1 MYVMGIDAGTQSIKV
16 LVYDEGKRNKV
27 AFSQKSL
34 DLISKNDGTREQK
47 VSWWIDAL
55 TACFDEIGR
64 EVLSKVKVLAI
75 SGQQHGFVPVAE
87 DKSVLSNVKLWCD
100 TSTVKECDEISN
112 SFGGEERLIKEVGNP
127 IMPGYTASKILYLK
141 KHNEE
146 SFNKMRYVLLPH
158 DYLNYYLTGI
168 AVMEKGDASGTGL
181 MTIKDGTW
189 NIELCNII
197 SPSLIDKL
205 PKIVNPGIIGC
216 VKDEIAE
223 RFGFNNDTLVATG
236 GGDNMMAA
244 IGTGCVEDGSL
255 TISLGTS
262 GTMFASSIL
271 PIIDDKNR
279 LAAFRSSHNTYLPLL
294 CTMNCT
300 VASESVRK
308 LFNLSAQDF
317 DKLASQAP
325 IGAEELVFL
334 PFLNGERVPNLPFG
348 EGVLGGMNVMN
359 IKSENIARSV
369 LEGVSYEFLLGL
381 EAFKEK
387 GFEAKVITLTGGG
400 ANSSFWRQMLCDM
413 LSCSVRVT
421 KEKEAA
427 AFGAILQ
434 ALWLIGD
441 KDLSE
446 VVNEHLVFDETKACS
461 PNLDNSELY
470 QKVYKKWKS
479 YTDSLTNQFKQA

>member
-16 LVYDEGKRNKV
+16 LVYDDEKKEKV
-27 AFSQKSL
+27 AFAQKTL

-47 VSWWIDAL
+47 ASWWIDAL
-55 TACFDEIGR
+55 TACFDEIKR
-64 EVLSKVKVLAI
+64 DVLNKVKVLAI

-87 DKSVLSNVKLWCD
+87 DSNVLSNVKLWCD
-100 TSTVKECDEISN
+100 TSTVEECTEITTK
-112 SFGGEERLIKEVGNP
+112 FGGEERLIKEVGNP
-127 IMPGYTASKILYLK
+127 IMPGYTASKILYFK

-146 SFNKMRYVLLPH
+146 GFNKMHYVMLPH

-168 AVMEKGDASGTGL
+168 SVMEKGDASGTGL
-181 MTIKDGTW
+181 MTIKDGSW

-216 VKDEIAE
+216 IKSEIAE
-223 RFGFNNDTLVATG
+223 RFGFSKETLVATG

-262 GTMFASSIL
+262 GTMFASSTL
-271 PIIDDKNR
+271 PIIDEKNR

-300 VASESVRK
+300 VASENIRK
-308 LFNLSAQDF
+308 LFNLSAQEF
-317 DKLASQAP
+317 DSLAVKAP
-325 IGAEELVFL
+325 IGAEGLVFL

-348 EGVLGGMNVMN
+348 EGVLGGMNVLN

-387 GFEAKVITLTGGG
+387 GFKAKVITLTGGG
-400 ANSSFWRQMLCDM
+400 ANSSFWRQLLCDM

-421 KEKEAA
+421 EEKEAA

-434 ALWLIGD
+434 AIWLLSD
-441 KDLSE
+441 KALSE
-446 VVNEHLVFDETKACS
+446 VVAEHLIFDENKACI
-461 PNLDNSELY
+461 PNLENSKEY
-470 QKVYKKWKS
+470 QKIYKKWKC
-479 YTDSLTNQFKQA
+479 YTESLTKQFKQA